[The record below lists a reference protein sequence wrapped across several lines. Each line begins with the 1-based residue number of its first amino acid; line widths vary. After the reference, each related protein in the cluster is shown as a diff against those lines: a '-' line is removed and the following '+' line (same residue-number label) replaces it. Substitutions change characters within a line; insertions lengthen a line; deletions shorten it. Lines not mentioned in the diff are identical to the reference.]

1 MNNFKLLWSHIK
13 IRRRKQLLLFAC
25 LLLLASFLE
34 ILSVGSVLPFIGA
47 LTNPEE
53 VFKSDYLQPIIS
65 LFGITSSKQILMPLT
80 VIFISAAIITG
91 IIRIA
96 LLYVSNRLA
105 QAMGSDLSLEIYQ
118 RTLNQDYSVHIS
130 RNSSEIVTS
139 IITKT
144 NLVSDGILL
153 PIMNLISSSFII
165 VALMSVLFVID
176 VSVAL
181 ILASSMGGTYLL
193 IMHFSRRQIQ
203 ENSLVISTLSTQKI
217 KSLQEGLGS
226 MRDILLSQAQNFYYR
241 IYRDAD
247 LPVRRAFASLAFI
260 GGSPKYA
267 IEALGMTIVALLAY
281 SMSNQDLSSSGT
293 IAVLAAF
300 AIGAQRI
307 LPTLQLAYSS
317 YSLMRGSNESF
328 KNG

>member
-13 IRRRKQLLLFAC
+13 IRRRKQLLFFAC
-25 LLLLASFLE
+25 LMLLASFLE
-34 ILSVGSVLPFIGA
+34 IISIGAVLPFIGA
-47 LTNPEE
+47 ITNPEQ
-53 VFKSDYLQPIIS
+53 VFGSEYIQPIIS
-65 LFGITSSKQILMPLT
+65 LLGITSPNQILLPLT
-80 VIFISAAIITG
+80 VIFISAAIFAG
-91 IIRIA
+91 VIRIA

-130 RNSSEIVTS
+130 RNSSEIVNS
-139 IITKT
+139 IIIKT

-181 ILASSMGGTYLL
+181 ILGVSMGGVYLL
-193 IMHFSRRQIQ
+193 VMHYSKSQLK
-203 ENSLVISTLSTQKI
+203 ENSRIISTLSTQKV

-226 MRDILLSQAQNFYYR
+226 LRDILLSQAQDFYFK

-247 LPVRRAFASLAFI
+247 LPVRRAFASSAFI

-281 SMSNQDLSSSGT
+281 SMSNEDFSTTSM

-307 LPTLQLAYSS
+307 LPTLQL
-317 YSLMRGSNESF
+317 SLIHI
-328 KNG
+328 